1 MENFQD
7 AKSTRM
13 KERAVI
19 LHIEKDN
26 EVKRSARRNYRRY
39 MEQLVEDAQVTA
51 ESNDMK
57 TV

>member
-1 MENFQD
+1 
-7 AKSTRM
+7 M

-57 TV
+57 TG